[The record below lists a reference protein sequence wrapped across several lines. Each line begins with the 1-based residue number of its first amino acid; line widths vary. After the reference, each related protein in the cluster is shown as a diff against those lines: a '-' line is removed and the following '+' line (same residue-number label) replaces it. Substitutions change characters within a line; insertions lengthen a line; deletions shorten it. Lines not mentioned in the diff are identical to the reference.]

1 MWNPSSSKLWIWL
14 ASRTWKVR
22 NSTEALYVHCDA
34 CNLTRLI
41 CHHGEMS
48 LVSFNKIK
56 NRVKHEI
63 YIEKRRRVN
72 HTILRKSEL
81 ENDLIWSKVSKSHLV
96 PLYTYL
102 IHPSHKCYNA
112 VDKYPTMHHFVAE
125 MCTFMSQNCA
135 LWDLGEVHYG
145 ICEIGLL
152 TLNVRGPSYL
162 GLTRS
167 ISWLLMPWLLTSP
180 GHQQPWYWLCSICR
194 SWSYLRMDFK

>member
-48 LVSFNKIK
+48 LASFNKIK

-63 YIEKRRRVN
+63 YKTQTGESYHIKERW
-72 HTILRKSEL
+72 IRKSL
-81 ENDLIWSKVSKSHLV
+81 KITFGAIIHISNTPISQMLQCSWQISH
-96 PLYTYL
+96 
-102 IHPSHKCYNA
+102 NA
-112 VDKYPTMHHFVAE
+112 PFCSRNVHNYVTKLCIMG
-125 MCTFMSQNCA
+125 SRRGA
-135 LWDLGEVHYG
+135 LWDLWDWS
-145 ICEIGLL
+145 IK

-167 ISWLLMPWLLTSP
+167 ISWLLMPWLLTSQ